1 METFD
6 EVKGLQIERANFAHL
21 QLAIRRFNNLLCRV
35 HVWRPYDLLF
45 VRGPVFR
52 VTMNAQYLRLIKISL
67 NHKMNTRY
75 ILEGKSKVP
84 ETIDSSYLKFNV
96 NSKIRFTMAKWRNFD
111 CPERVLLR
119 ARNGGQCNRIARP
132 KSDATI

>member
-1 METFD
+1 
-6 EVKGLQIERANFAHL
+6 
-21 QLAIRRFNNLLCRV
+21 
-35 HVWRPYDLLF
+35 VWRPCDLLF

-52 VTMNAQYLRLIKISL
+52 VTMNAQYPRLIKISL

-96 NSKIRFTMAKWRNFD
+96 NSEIGFTMAKWRNFD
-111 CPERVLLR
+111 CPEPVLLNTL
-119 ARNGGQCNRIARP
+119 NGGRRNRSAPAP
-132 KSDATI
+132 KRSNLLNLMVFP